1 MENVKIL
8 LCEDDENLGMLLK
21 EYLQAKGL
29 DVDLLPDGEAGY
41 QAFINDKYDLCVLD
55 IMMPNISGWEVFG
68 ELKKNPEWQN
78 IPVIFLTARSDHMAK
93 SAGYFLGEDYIKKPY
108 ELEEVKNRIDKI
120 LNKIQ

>member
-1 MENVKIL
+1 MVVDDDPEN
-8 LCEDDENLGMLLK
+8 NLSLK
-21 EYLQAKGL
+21 VGL
-29 DVDLLPDGEAGY
+29 EELDQSFEVICAESGSQLFKFLNEKEIPDLVL
-41 QAFINDKYDLCVLD
+41 LD
-55 IMMPNISGWEVFG
+55 IMMHNISGWEVFG